1 MCFVC
6 FLVEV
11 LFSLILPQIH
21 WCLVCYCCDL
31 VESRNSRL
39 GLSKFYNFIDRY
51 LRPQRLD
58 SETGPRC
65 CSSLLFD
72 VAFT

>member
-1 MCFVC
+1 MFFVC

-39 GLSKFYNFIDRY
+39 GLSKFYNFID